1 MSKNNA
7 ADNEVD
13 QMVRN
18 TIPEMGPFLDI
29 SYPVDVRLGSA
40 KMSVDQLLKLSPG
53 DVVALDRASS
63 GYVAVTVGN
72 IAIGEAEVLVRKRGS
87 AARLVDIL

>member
-1 MSKNNA
+1 MSKNTA

-13 QMVRN
+13 QMVHN

-29 SYPVDVRLGSA
+29 AYTVDVLLGSA

-63 GYVAVTVGN
+63 GYVEVTVGN

-87 AARLVDIL
+87 AARLVNIL